1 MIKVLIVDD
10 SAFIRKV
17 ITDILMRDEEI
28 EIVGVAR
35 NGKEALEKIPQLK
48 PDIITLDVEM
58 PLMDGITALKTIV
71 NNFDV
76 SVIMLSCMTIEGADL
91 TLYALEIGAFDF
103 IHKPKNIFS
112 IDGTYERREIIQKV
126 KTAYRF
132 KNKKYSA
139 AISLTQ
145 LYGKK
150 IDKLEKNTVDNS
162 FNNLI
167 AIGTS
172 TGGPRALQEIIPK
185 LPSNINSSI
194 VVVQHMPAGFTK
206 SLANRLNNISK
217 ITVKEGEDGEK
228 LKRGHCYIAPG
239 NYHMTVRRNSEK
251 QLYLKLDQNPP
262 VLGLRP
268 TVDYMMESIAELKF
282 KNTIGVILTG
292 MGSDG
297 AEGITQ
303 IKKENGFTIA
313 QDEETCVVFG
323 MPKSA
328 IKLGSIDK
336 VLPIYN
342 IANELINRVGV

>member
-1 MIKVLIVDD
+1 MTKVLIVDD
-10 SAFIRKV
+10 SAFIRKA
-17 ITDILMRDEEI
+17 MQDEEI
-28 EIVGVAR
+28 EIVGAAS

-48 PDIITLDVEM
+48 PD
-58 PLMDGITALKTIV
+58 
-71 NNFDV
+71 N
-76 SVIMLSCMTIEGADL
+76 
-91 TLYALEIGAFDF
+91 
-103 IHKPKNIFS
+103 
-112 IDGTYERREIIQKV
+112 
-126 KTAYRF
+126 
-132 KNKKYSA
+132 KNKKHSA

-145 LYGKK
+145 LDKEK
-150 IDKLEKNTVDNS
+150 TDKLEKNIVDNS

-167 AIGTS
+167 AIGAS
-172 TGGPRALQEIIPK
+172 TGGPRALQEIISK

-206 SLANRLNNISK
+206 SLANRLDNISE
-217 ITVKEGEDGEK
+217 IIVKEGEDGEK
-228 LKRGHCYIAPG
+228 LKRGYCYIAPG
-239 NYHMTVRRNSEK
+239 NYHVTVRRNSEN

-303 IKKENGFTIA
+303 IRKENGFTIA

-323 MPKSA
+323 MPKAA
-328 IKLGSIDK
+328 IKLGGID
-336 VLPIYN
+336 N
-342 IANELINRVGV
+342 ANELINRVGV